1 MHIDFRLEETV
12 FQRRLEH
19 FPGSFGCPL
28 LRREDSYEEC
38 KDDPAGAAASQQ
50 PVEGAVYC
58 ENCERVSN
66 STNFRCGV
74 CGSDAILSLRL
85 LIDGPPSGPESGPA
99 AAGCIIPI
107 HRFQT
112 ATAA

>member
-1 MHIDFRLEETV
+1 MHSDFRLEETL
-12 FQRRLEH
+12 FQRRSSISRAASAAH
-19 FPGSFGCPL
+19 CFGGRIHMRNVRMIRREPL
-28 LRREDSYEEC
+28 LVSI
-38 KDDPAGAAASQQ
+38 

-74 CGSDAILSLRL
+74 CGSEAILSLRL
-85 LIDGPPSGPESGPA
+85 LIDGPPSGPGSGPA
-99 AAGCIIPI
+99 AAGCIIPVLQ
-107 HRFQT
+107 FQT

>member
-1 MHIDFRLEETV
+1 MRNVKMIRQE
-12 FQRRLEH
+12 
-19 FPGSFGCPL
+19 PL
-28 LRREDSYEEC
+28 LVSI
-38 KDDPAGAAASQQ
+38 

-74 CGSDAILSLRL
+74 CGSEAILSLRL
-85 LIDGPPSGPESGPA
+85 LIDGPPSGPGSGPA
-99 AAGCIIPI
+99 AAGCIIPMLQ
-107 HRFQT
+107 FQD

>member
-1 MHIDFRLEETV
+1 MRKVRMI
-12 FQRRLEH
+12 RRE
-19 FPGSFGCPL
+19 PL
-28 LRREDSYEEC
+28 LVSI
-38 KDDPAGAAASQQ
+38 

-74 CGSDAILSLRL
+74 CGSEAILSLRL
-85 LIDGPPSGPESGPA
+85 LIDGPPSGPGSGPA
-99 AAGCIIPI
+99 AAGCIIPML
-107 HRFQT
+107 HFQT